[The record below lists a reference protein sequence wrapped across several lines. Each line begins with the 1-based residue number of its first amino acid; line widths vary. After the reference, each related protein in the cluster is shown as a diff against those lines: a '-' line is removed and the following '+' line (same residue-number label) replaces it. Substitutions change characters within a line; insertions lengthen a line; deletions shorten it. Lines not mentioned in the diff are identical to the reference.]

1 MKKRELQNAIAKL
14 KKINAK
20 NNIIPILDNVLN
32 DNGKMTASCL
42 NIEHTINVGFTGKFM
57 LNLKVLDKI
66 VRKLPVCSDID
77 IKTNGVKIYLTVDSG
92 AEFYFACE
100 ATDDF
105 PLMDVPKK
113 RHGSID
119 SNTVDLMKRAS
130 SFAAKDEL
138 RPVMQCICLTD
149 RIVSSDAH
157 RLVFYDY
164 KKNIKDRILVDTKTA
179 SVLSSD
185 KYDVLISDRK
195 NQTHRVVKF
204 SNEYESVTFRET
216 EGSYPAY
223 SAVIPSKA
231 TINYR
236 INRNELEQA
245 LNLALLASNSATGLV
260 IFSFEKDKLKIT
272 TSDLDYDMGFNKTIE
287 CFPVGSAGYITIG
300 FKGTFLLSLLG
311 NCGNT
316 VHFGMTDPS
325 HALIIDDDALLMPMM
340 ITN

>member
-1 MKKRELQNAIAKL
+1 MKKRELQNAIINL

-20 NNIIPILDNVLN
+20 NSILPILDNVLN

-42 NIEHTINVGFTGKFM
+42 NVEHTINVGFSGRFM
-57 LNLKVLDKI
+57 LNLKILDKI
-66 VRKLPVCSDID
+66 VRKLPVYANID
-77 IKTNGVKIYLTVDSG
+77 IKTNGLKTYLTTDSG
-92 AEFYFACE
+92 AEFYFANE
-100 ATDDF
+100 ETDDF

-130 SFAAKDEL
+130 SFVADDEL

-157 RLVFYDY
+157 RMVFYDY
-164 KKNIKDRILVDTKTA
+164 KKNIKDRILVDTKTV

-185 KYDVLISDRK
+185 KYDVLISDK
-195 NQTHRVVKF
+195 KDQTHRVVKF

-216 EGSYPAY
+216 EGNYPSYEK
-223 SAVIPSKA
+223 VIPSKT

-236 INRNELEQA
+236 INRNELEHA
-245 LNLALLASNSATGLV
+245 LNLALLTSNQHTKLV
-260 IFSFEKDKLKIT
+260 IFSFEENKLKLT
-272 TSDLDYDMGFNKTIE
+272 TSDLDFDIGFNKTIE
-287 CFPVGSAGYITIG
+287 CFPVGSTEDITIG

-316 VHFGMTDPS
+316 VHFGMTDPTRT
-325 HALIIDDDALLMPMM
+325 LIIDNDALLMPMM
-340 ITN
+340 VNP